1 MPSLNKHNS
10 FSTFS
15 LKAYGTGLALQNIG
29 LVSKGAGVL
38 PTHLSFYLVLNQ
50 RPWNTF
56 PIYHLIK

>member
-38 PTHLSFYLVLNQ
+38 PTHLSF
-50 RPWNTF
+50 T
-56 PIYHLIK
+56 